1 MAIVKHIQKRTPQLR
16 DYWPRYQ
23 RTAHI
28 ITVAFTFLS
37 TILIGSALLLSGLVP
52 DTVLFWLI
60 ILTTFIT
67 IFALSLIAVDLLIT
81 PMRDITSALTSAAGE
96 KPLYPLANPNAKMYA
111 KTGFKPLLQFIYGNG
126 IHQSVQSE
134 PHAAVDVSLSKALN
148 RVNTGVILMDSTG
161 AITYANKAAPV
172 VMDTDETMRIQ
183 LKFNETT
190 GPTLDDWLKECQKSA
205 VHAQRTWER
214 IPSTAINDDARRIF
228 NVTATYEKGANTEVV
243 IMAYDETHLFKPE
256 DDDLDFIAFAA
267 HELRGPIT
275 VIRGYLDSLN
285 EELSEKI
292 SPDQREIVQRLIV
305 SANRLSGYIN
315 NILNASKFDHQHM
328 QFHLERE
335 SIKDIYRTIQ
345 DDMELRAKSQ
355 HRQLIINLP
364 SDTPDVAADCS
375 SLSEVLSNLIDN
387 AIKYSHEDGSI
398 IVAAE
403 PDGNFVKVS
412 ITDTG
417 IGIPQSV
424 IDNLFHKFYRSHRSR
439 ETVAGTGIGL
449 YICRV
454 IIESHGGTIGVTSHE
469 GKGSTFTFTVPT
481 YDSVAATL
489 QKDAGSNTSII
500 TTNSNW
506 IKNHEKY
513 IS

>member
-1 MAIVKHIQKRTPQLR
+1 MAIVKSTQKRTPQLR

-23 RTAHI
+23 RTARI
-28 ITVAFTFLS
+28 TTVAFSFVATLLIGGALLMS
-37 TILIGSALLLSGLVP
+37 GLLADTIIYWLTILIAFTTILALG
-52 DTVLFWLI
+52 
-60 ILTTFIT
+60 
-67 IFALSLIAVDLLIT
+67 LIAVDLLT
-81 PMRDITSALTSAAGE
+81 APLRDITSALTSAAGE
-96 KPLYPLANPNAKMYA
+96 KPPYPLANPNAKMYA
-111 KTGFKPLLQFIYGNG
+111 RTGFKPLLQFIYSSS
-126 IHQSVQSE
+126 ISQKTDESPST
-134 PHAAVDVSLSKALN
+134 VDTSLTKALN
-148 RVNTGVILMDSTG
+148 LVSTGVILMDSNGT
-161 AITYANKAAPV
+161 ITYANKAAPV
-172 VMDTDETMRIQ
+172 TMGTDETMRIQ
-183 LKFNETT
+183 LKFNEST
-190 GPTLDDWLKECQKSA
+190 GPTLKEWLKDCQKSA
-205 VHAQRTWER
+205 VHAQQHWER
-214 IPSTAINDDARRIF
+214 IPSAAAGDESRRIF
-228 NVTATYEKGANTEVV
+228 NVTATYEKGGSSEVV
-243 IMAYDETHLFKPE
+243 IVAYDETNLFKPE

-285 EELSEKI
+285 EELSNQI
-292 SPDQREIVQRLIV
+292 ATDQREILQRLIV
-305 SANRLSGYIN
+305 SANRLSGYVN

-335 SIKDIYRTIQ
+335 SLNSIYQMIQ
-345 DDMELRAKSQ
+345 DDMELRAESQ
-355 HRQLIINLP
+355 RRQLIVNL
-364 SDTPDVAADCS
+364 SPDLPDIAADRS

-387 AIKYSHEDGSI
+387 AIKYSHEDGTI
-398 IVAAE
+398 VVAAAPE
-403 PDGNFVKVS
+403 GNFVKVS

-454 IIESHGGTIGVTSHE
+454 IIESHGGTIGVTSRE

-481 YDSVAATL
+481 YNSVAATL
-489 QKDAGSNTSII
+489 QQNNGSNASII

-513 IS
+513 IG